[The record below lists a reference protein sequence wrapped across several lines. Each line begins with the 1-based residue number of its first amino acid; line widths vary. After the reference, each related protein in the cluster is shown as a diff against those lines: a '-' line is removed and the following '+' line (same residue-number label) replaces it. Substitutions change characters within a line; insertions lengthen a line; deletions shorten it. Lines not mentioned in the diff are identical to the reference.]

1 MGLGALLILIS
12 SYQLFFSGSDNSKG
26 LKLGTLTSTLS
37 VVKTKNALALDW
49 RDAAS
54 GNDLT
59 ENQLIYT
66 DNESSA
72 EVIFNEGSSLEI
84 GENSLVKLRSAGAE
98 QGMDLSKGF
107 IRAKLEGGKP
117 LKVQMNGE
125 DYLVSG
131 KDADIQINI
140 QDAKGEIGVIT
151 GEVKIEG
158 AGVSEN
164 LNSQSALE
172 ISGDVLT
179 KKSIYFKTVAPE
191 KSEIRYVLN
200 SPAATIFSWE
210 PAEAAKIIVSRK
222 PSLENAQT
230 FEGNSGLSASL
241 IPGLYYYRLES
252 EKGSSLVSTFRII
265 QEKAP
270 KILRPLNGDVV
281 SVLEETEPKIL
292 LQWKSDEKL
301 SHQVEW
307 NDIDTKTV
315 TVSGSSALVNVT
327 PNTPFRWRVRIQD
340 EKRPEAVWSEWQE
353 VKITF
358 IPKPMIPTDLI
369 PHDVEYQTYEKPDEK
384 IELSWK
390 GQASNEL
397 EIKDPE
403 NSISSHT
410 VEGNSFE
417 YVAKIGGAYFWRVR
431 GIDSHLRTSEWT
443 EWKTFSL
450 EDLSGQKSAEGVQR
464 IQLKKPD
471 QSVTFNWDAASG
483 TTSVFELSKDPD
495 FKKIVKKIEVSKNST
510 QVNVPEV
517 GSYYW
522 RSRQY
527 LPDGT
532 FNVSVPKRVIIE
544 PVPAPTKPE
553 KLPDWEV
560 PLEDMPAKTTMLENI
575 FNFFISSAHA
585 DEMKGIVRIDL
596 PVKEDAKGYV
606 VRIYKDRKISELV
619 FEEQLSTKHFE
630 WLNATPGVYFW
641 QYAVIDYWDRKSLFS
656 DLSQLTVKG
665 ELAPQPVKPKLI
677 SPIRAVEIDQKDL
690 VLKWTESPEN
700 TNYQVEIS
708 ETPDFKKIISSKE
721 SKNPELSFAEL
732 TLEPKLHYWRVQA
745 FNKKRKSVL
754 SNTGRFTIL
763 PPLEKTIIADIPPA
777 YVKEW
782 NSRGFIAWAPS
793 MDGYK
798 FSSNG
803 ESGDIDGTTKMSALI
818 SGTIFKE
825 NYAFNGELLRQTG
838 EVFEGESYLF
848 QRLLIDGVKTWTKNN
863 KHRYGVGLALGQSSG
878 QAYEIDTAQNVTAKS
893 VFGLN
898 YGPVF
903 RNYYSF
909 NELWEMQGRVQYLLG
924 EITQLE
930 LGADAIRKYK
940 GYLLLGG
947 VGYSSR
953 DYELSSGKQTSM
965 KLTVGFGKEF

>member
-26 LKLGTLTSTLS
+26 LKLGTLSSTLS

-54 GNDLT
+54 GNELT

-131 KDADIQINI
+131 KNADIQINI
-140 QDAKGEIGVIT
+140 QNEKGEIGVIT

-179 KKSIYFKTVAPE
+179 RKSIYFKTVAPG
-191 KSEIRYVLN
+191 KSEIKYVLN
-200 SPAATIFSWE
+200 SPAATVFSWE
-210 PAEAAKIIVSRK
+210 PAEAAKVIVSRK

-230 FEGNSGLSASL
+230 FEGDSGLSASL
-241 IPGLYYYRLES
+241 IPGLYYYRIES

-270 KILRPLNGDVV
+270 KILRPLNGDIV
-281 SVLEETEPKIL
+281 SVLEEAEPKIL
-292 LQWKSDEKL
+292 LQWKSDERL
-301 SHQVEW
+301 NYQVEW
-307 NDIDTKTV
+307 NDKTE
-315 TVSGSSALVNVT
+315 TVSGSSLLVNIN
-327 PNTPFRWRVRIQD
+327 PNAPFRWRVKIQD

-353 VKITF
+353 VKITL
-358 IPKPMIPTDLI
+358 IPKPMMPTDLI
-369 PHDVEYQTYEKPDEK
+369 PHDVEYQTYEKPNEK
-384 IELSWK
+384 VELNWK
-390 GQASNEL
+390 ADSKTEL
-397 EIKDPE
+397 EIKDPQ
-403 NSISSHT
+403 NNVTSQT
-410 VEGNSFE
+410 VEANSFE
-417 YVAKIGGAYFWRVR
+417 YIATLGGAYSWRVR

-495 FKKIVKKIEVSKNST
+495 FKKIVKKIEVSKDST

-522 RSRQY
+522 RSRQF

-532 FNVSVPKRVIIE
+532 FNVSEPKKVIIE

-560 PLEDMPAKTTMLENI
+560 PLEDMPEKTTMLESI

-596 PVKEDAKGYV
+596 PVKEDAKGYI
-606 VRIYKDRKISELV
+606 VRIYKDKDLV
-619 FEEQLSTKHFE
+619 FEEQLPTKHFE
-630 WLNATPGVYFW
+630 WLNATPGVYHW

-665 ELAPQPVKPKLI
+665 DLAPAPEKPKLI

-700 TNYQVEIS
+700 TNYLVEIS
-708 ETPDFKKIISSKE
+708 DTDDFKKIISSKE
-721 SKNPELSFAEL
+721 SKIPELSFAEL
-732 TLEPKLHYWRVQA
+732 VLEPKLHYWRVHA
-745 FNKKRKSVL
+745 FNKKKKSIL

-763 PPLEKTIIADIPPA
+763 PPLEKTVIADGAPVYLKA
-777 YVKEW
+777 W

-818 SGTIFKE
+818 SGTMFKD

-848 QRLLIDGVKTWTKNN
+848 QRLLLDGIKTWKNSH
-863 KHRYGVGLALGQSSG
+863 HRYGVGLALGQSSG
-878 QAYEIDTAQNVTAKS
+878 QAYEIDAAQAVTAKS
-893 VFGLN
+893 VSGLN

-940 GYLLLGG
+940 SYLLIGG
-947 VGYSSR
+947 LGYSSR

-965 KLTVGFGKEF
+965 KLTLGFGKEF

>member
-84 GENSLVKLRSAGAE
+84 GENSLVKLRSAGNE

-140 QDAKGEIGVIT
+140 QDQKGEIGVIT

-164 LNSQSALE
+164 LNSQNALE
-172 ISGDVLT
+172 ISGDKLT
-179 KKSIYFKTVAPE
+179 KKTIYFSTTAPA
-191 KSEIRYVLN
+191 KSEIRYVVN
-200 SPAATIFSWE
+200 SSSATVFSWE
-210 PAEAAKIIVSRK
+210 PAEAAKVIISRK
-222 PSLENAQT
+222 PTLENAQT
-230 FEGNSGLSASL
+230 FEGNPGLTASL
-241 IPGLYYYRLES
+241 VPGLYYFRVEG
-252 EKGSSLVSTFRII
+252 EKGSSLVSSFRII

-270 KILRPLNGDVV
+270 QVLRPLNGDVV
-281 SVLEETEPKIL
+281 SVLEEADAKIL
-292 LQWKSDEKL
+292 LQWKSDERL
-301 SHQVEW
+301 NYQVEW
-307 NDIDTKTV
+307 NDVDTKSAI
-315 TVSGSSALVNVT
+315 VSGSSAMVNVI
-327 PNTPFRWRVRIQD
+327 PGAPFKWRVKIQD

-353 VKITF
+353 VKITM
-358 IPKPMIPTDLI
+358 IPKPVMPTDLI
-369 PHDVEYQTYEKPDEK
+369 PHEVEYQTYEKPNEK
-384 IELSWK
+384 VELSWK
-390 GQASNEL
+390 GQAKNEL
-397 EIKDPE
+397 EIKDPA
-403 NSISSHT
+403 NNISSLS
-410 VEGNSFE
+410 VEGNSYE
-417 YVAKIGGAYFWRVR
+417 YFAKIGGNYSWRVR
-431 GIDSHLRTSEWT
+431 GVDSHLRSSEWT

-450 EDLSGQKSAEGVQR
+450 EDLSNQKSAEGVQR

-495 FKKIVKKIEVSKNST
+495 FKKIVKKIEVTKDST
-510 QVNVPEV
+510 QVNVPET

-522 RSRQY
+522 RSRQF

-532 FNVSVPKRVIIE
+532 INVSEPKRVIIE

-560 PLEDMPAKTTMLENI
+560 PLEDLPVKTTMLESVL
-575 FNFFISSAHA
+575 NFFISSAHA
-585 DEMKGIVRIDL
+585 DEMKGVVRIDL
-596 PVKEDAKGYV
+596 PVKEEAKGYI
-606 VRIYKDRKISELV
+606 VRIYKEKDLV
-619 FEEQLSTKHFE
+619 FEEQLATKHFE
-630 WLNATPGVYFW
+630 WLNATPGIYYW
-641 QYAVIDYWDRKSLFS
+641 QYAIIDYWDRKSLFS

-665 ELAPQPVKPKLI
+665 DLAPQPVKPKLI

-690 VLKWTESPEN
+690 VLKWTDSPEN
-700 TNYQVEIS
+700 TYYLVEIS
-708 ETPDFKKIISSKE
+708 DTNDFAKILSSKQ
-721 SKNPELSFAEL
+721 SKVPELSFAEL
-732 TLEPKLHYWRVQA
+732 TLEPKLHYWRVHA
-745 FNKKRKSVL
+745 FNKKKKSIL

-763 PPLEKTIIADIPPA
+763 PPLERTVIADGGPA

-782 NSRGFIAWAPS
+782 NSRAFIAWAPS

-803 ESGDIDGTTKMSALI
+803 ESGDIDGTTKMSAQI
-818 SGTIFKE
+818 SGTMFKE

-848 QRLLIDGVKTWTKNN
+848 QRLLVDGLRTWSKNN
-863 KHRYGVGLALGQSSG
+863 SHRYGVGLALGQSSG
-878 QAYEIDTAQNVTAKS
+878 QAYEIDAAKNVTAKGVS
-893 VFGLN
+893 GLN

-909 NELWEMQGRVQYLLG
+909 NEMWEMQGRVQYLLG

-930 LGADAIRKYK
+930 LGADAIRKFK

-947 VGYSSR
+947 LGYTSR
-953 DYELSSGKQTSM
+953 EYELSSGKQTSM
-965 KLTVGFGKEF
+965 KLTLGFGKEF